1 MRTRHGSS
9 TSERG
14 RDARLQQLIVS
25 YQDSV
30 RQAAREADDA
40 ASGLI
45 KALEREAILAQAS
58 QAASRSLALANALFR
73 EGYSDF
79 QRVLDAQRSL
89 FAQQDA
95 YLVNRSTAVGDLIA
109 LYKALGGGWQT
120 GQPLVDAQTRQ
131 QMEQRTDWGGL
142 LEETVN
148 VPAANGHPCMEANPM
163 NEDAAPALSSPPPP
177 QQASAPPADPAS
189 RGVKWVVVLIVLS
202 LAWYLFA
209 DRYTPYTQQARVQA
223 FVVPVASEVSGR
235 VTRVLVHN
243 NQDVQAG
250 AVLFEVDPQHYR
262 IAADRA
268 RADLESMRRQIG
280 ASTAGIASAQAA
292 LRAAQANELKARQ
305 DSERLQRL
313 YSEDPGTVSL
323 RRLEVARATH
333 TQAISQVDGA
343 RAEVERA
350 REQQGG
356 SEDDNAKLRSA
367 AAALEKAELDL
378 ANVQVR
384 ARTAG
389 LITDLRT
396 EAGLYAAAGSPV
408 MTLIA
413 IHDVWISADMT
424 ENNLGHVEPGTPVGI
439 VLDIFPGKVLAG
451 RCAASAMA

>member
-1 MRTRHGSS
+1 MS
-9 TSERG
+9 
-14 RDARLQQLIVS
+14 
-25 YQDSV
+25 
-30 RQAAREADDA
+30 
-40 ASGLI
+40 
-45 KALEREAILAQAS
+45 
-58 QAASRSLALANALFR
+58 
-73 EGYSDF
+73 
-79 QRVLDAQRSL
+79 
-89 FAQQDA
+89 
-95 YLVNRSTAVGDLIA
+95 
-109 LYKALGGGWQT
+109 
-120 GQPLVDAQTRQ
+120 
-131 QMEQRTDWGGL
+131 
-142 LEETVN
+142 
-148 VPAANGHPCMEANPM
+148 
-163 NEDAAPALSSPPPP
+163 DAAPPAPPPP
-177 QQASAPPADPAS
+177 VPAPAPSADPA
-189 RGVKWVVVLIVLS
+189 RKGVRWVVALIVLS

-209 DRYTPYTQQARVQA
+209 DRFTPYTQQARIQA

-292 LRAAQANELKARQ
+292 LRAAQANEVKARQ
-305 DSERLQRL
+305 DSERLERL

-333 TQAISQVDGA
+333 TQATSQVDAA

-356 SEDDNAKLRSA
+356 SEEDNAKMRSA

-378 ANVQVR
+378 ANAQVR

-396 EAGLYAAAGSPV
+396 EAGQYAAAGNPV

-413 IHDVWISADMT
+413 IHDIWISADMT

-439 VLDIFPGKVLAG
+439 VLDALPGRVLAG
-451 RCAASAMA
+451 RVRSVGYGVSAGQSPPPGSLPTVQNSRDWLRPAQRFPVTVEIDKGELATLKGIRVGGQAEVMAFPTEGNLLNPLGRLFLRVMSWLSYVY